1 MHTKTL
7 ISFAITVLS
16 ILTFGPPT
24 EVHAEQGRG
33 VGRFNTPFLPVPPLV
48 RFTGTLVAPDTKE
61 GTGIHT
67 LRVVLP
73 NNEWLFRLD
82 KVEKLNGPNFGWMLL
97 SDLFPQEL
105 HFTGPDKM
113 LQILR
118 TAEQERKPVIVEGR
132 LYISDRMLAVTDA
145 EEVTT
150 ATQ

>member
-150 ATQ
+150 ATE

>member
-132 LYISDRMLAVTDA
+132 LYVADRMLAVTDA

>member
-1 MHTKTL
+1 MNAKTM
-7 ISFAITVLS
+7 ISFALTVLTV
-16 ILTFGPPT
+16 LTFGLPT
-24 EVHAEQGRG
+24 EVRAEHGQGG
-33 VGRFNTPFLPVPPLV
+33 GRFNTPYLTVPPLV
-48 RFTGTLVAPDTKE
+48 RFTGTLVASDTKD

-67 LRVVLP
+67 LCVVVP

-82 KVEKLNGPNFGWMLL
+82 KVEELNGPNFGWMLL

-118 TAEQERKPVIVEGR
+118 TAEQERKPVMVEGR
-132 LYISDRMLAVTDA
+132 LYVADRMLAVTDA

-150 ATQ
+150 ATE

>member
-118 TAEQERKPVIVEGR
+118 TAEQECKPVIVEGR